1 MPPVSALI
9 IRSTLTIFLFLKKK
23 KKNAPT
29 SGDAEIY
36 IRMGMKKI
44 LVLILA
50 SGLGLPG
57 PLSATPSS
65 LSEGRFTEY
74 ASSALPCQISRR
86 RRSHPSQ
93 CEVLFAVCSVLRVPK
108 NY

>member
-9 IRSTLTIFLFLKKK
+9 IRSTLTIFLFFFL

-65 LSEGRFTEY
+65 LSEGDWWRKVYGVCFL
-74 ASSALPCQISRR
+74 S
-86 RRSHPSQ
+86 PS
-93 CEVLFAVCSVLRVPK
+93 LSD
-108 NY
+108 